1 MLVLV
6 LVIVLVMAMAVL
18 RLLPLFLL
26 LLLLPLF
33 LLMLRLLTAR
43 VLRRSV
49 RRDGSEFT
57 GLPPATSHAIV
68 NAYALAFFNRHLR
81 GEEDEGGWLQ
91 RSHYV
96 RPNRRRCYSC
106 P

>member
-1 MLVLV
+1 MAVLV
-6 LVIVLVMAMAVL
+6 L
-18 RLLPLFLL
+18 LPVFLL
-26 LLLLPLF
+26 LLL
-33 LLMLRLLTAR
+33 MLRL
-43 VLRRSV
+43 LRRSV

-81 GEEDEGGWLQ
+81 GEKDEGGWLQ
-91 RSHYV
+91 QSHYV

-106 P
+106 S

>member
-1 MLVLV
+1 M
-6 LVIVLVMAMAVL
+6 VLVMVMAGLV
-18 RLLPLFLL
+18 LLPLFFLPPLL
-26 LLLLPLF
+26 L
-33 LLMLRLLTAR
+33 LLMLRLFTTR
-43 VLRRSV
+43 MLRRSV

-96 RPNRRRCYSC
+96 RPNRRRCCSC
-106 P
+106 S